1 MKLTKSPLY
10 PIGSLMFYLFIP
22 VAYGKMNKAMV
33 ARLTGHSYSDKRN
46 ILPINPKYDGRL
58 FIKLDVQYMHFFINC
73 SKCTQKFKTIYCSV

>member
-46 ILPINPKYDGRL
+46 ILPINPKYDRRL
-58 FIKLDVQYMHFFINC
+58 FIKLP
-73 SKCTQKFKTIYCSV
+73 TCSVRAFFHQIFLNARISSKLPL